1 MASANLTAE
10 RTDVDAIV
18 ANLVDRARTA
28 QREFESWTQEQVDDV
43 VRGVAWACYRREN
56 AEALARLAVETT
68 GLGRYEDK
76 VAKNQRKTKGT
87 LADLLAARTV
97 GVIRDDPESGIV
109 EIAKPV
115 GVVAAICPSTNPS
128 ATPTNKAM
136 MALKG
141 ANAIII
147 APSPKAVP
155 TCEALLELIHREL
168 DKVGAP
174 RDLVQALPDPV
185 SKESTGALMRACDLV
200 VATGSQNNVRAA
212 YSSGTPAIGV
222 GSGNVPV
229 IIDESADLADAA
241 NKIKRSKVFDHAT
254 SCSSEN
260 AVVILDAVYDA
271 AIAAL
276 QAEGA
281 WLLAPEDAARL
292 REVMWVDGK
301 LSRQIVAQSPR
312 RIAEL
317 AGLDD
322 PRILDA
328 EILMVAE
335 DGVGADHPASGEKLS
350 PVLTVYR
357 AAAFDDAV
365 QRVQEILDFQGAGHS
380 CGIHTNDLD
389 HAERLAHTVRVA
401 RVLVNQAHA
410 FGNGGSFD
418 NGLNF
423 TLTMGCGTWAGNSIS
438 ENLSYRHFLNITRLV
453 RPIPP
458 HEPTD
463 EELWGPYL
471 QRYGA

>member
-1 MASANLTAE
+1 MPAANATAE
-10 RTDVDAIV
+10 RTDVEAIV
-18 ANLVDRARTA
+18 ADLVDRARTA
-28 QREFESWTQEQVDDV
+28 QREFESWTQEGVDDV
-43 VRGVAWACYRREN
+43 VRGVAWACYKPEN
-56 AEALARLAVETT
+56 ALALARIAVETT
-68 GLGRYEDK
+68 GLGRVEDK

-97 GVIRDDPESGIV
+97 GVIRDDPEAGIV

-141 ANAIII
+141 RNAIVI
-147 APSPKAVP
+147 APSPKGVR
-155 TCEALLELIHREL
+155 TCEALLELVYAEL

-174 RDLVQALPDPV
+174 RGLVQALPEPV
-185 SKESTGALMRACDLV
+185 TKDLTRALMRACDLV
-200 VATGSQNNVRAA
+200 VATGSQSNVRAA

-241 NKIKRSKVFDHAT
+241 GKIKRSKVFDHAT

-260 AVVILDAVYDA
+260 AVVILDTVYDRA
-271 AIAAL
+271 VAAL
-276 QAEGA
+276 EAEGGCM
-281 WLLAPEDAARL
+281 LTPDEAARL
-292 REVMWVDGK
+292 RDVMWIDGK
-301 LSRQIVAQSPR
+301 LSREVVAQSPQ

-322 PRILDA
+322 PRMLEA
-328 EILMVAE
+328 EFLMVAE
-335 DGVGADHPASGEKLS
+335 DGVGPDHPPSGEKLS

-357 AAAFDDAV
+357 EADFESAV
-365 QRVQEILDFQGAGHS
+365 DRVQEILDFQGAGHS
-380 CGIHTNDLD
+380 CGIHTSDPE
-389 HAERLAHTVRVA
+389 HAEQLAHAVRVA

-458 HEPTD
+458 REPAD
-463 EELWGPYL
+463 EELWGPYFE
-471 QRYGA
+471 RYGE